1 MTIKE
6 GYKVEMKPSQPA
18 NARVVQTADGFRCYI
33 THLKIIEPLFDV
45 LDLNVELNVDA
56 YKSYKGFSIIYCSV
70 LWRNNKY
77 YPPINPP
84 LC

>member
-33 THLKIIEPLFDV
+33 THLKIIEPLFDI
-45 LDLNVELNVDA
+45 LDLKNQLLFILQNLLNT
-56 YKSYKGFSIIYCSV
+56 YQS
-70 LWRNNKY
+70 
-77 YPPINPP
+77 
-84 LC
+84 